1 MRVDEVLATKGS
13 DVACVA
19 PTDTVSELVQRLAEL
34 RYGAMIVSPDGRTV
48 TGIVS
53 ERDVVRRLADQGP
66 QLLDQTV
73 ASIMT
78 ERVHCCGPDHSM
90 DDLMALMTDR
100 RVRHVPVLV
109 DGELAGVVSIGD
121 VVKHR
126 VAELEDANY
135 HLERFVTTG
144 W

>member
-1 MRVDEVLATKGS
+1 
-13 DVACVA
+13 
-19 PTDTVSELVQRLAEL
+19 
-34 RYGAMIVSPDGRTV
+34 
-48 TGIVS
+48 
-53 ERDVVRRLADQGP
+53 
-66 QLLDQTV
+66 
-73 ASIMT
+73 MT